1 MILLKELRP
10 YSSEELMNKLEVEND
25 DFQKIIKILDDKK
38 ILKYNYRGE
47 IQFSYVGIFIL
58 KVKAIFIFPKYV
70 ECKNKESEIQAI
82 KQVIKLLNEFTEREK
97 LDKNNL
103 DSFSLEQETL
113 EDNLIPIIC
122 FLLEDYI
129 ENNIY
134 ENEIDS
140 SELNGD
146 GEINWDKTIDL
157 VDPIVINSQ
166 LIMIDI

>member
-10 YSSEELMNKLEVEND
+10 YSAEELMNKLEVEND

-38 ILKYNYRGE
+38 ILRYNYRGE
-47 IQFSYVGIFIL
+47 IQFSYVGIVIV
-58 KVKAIFIFPKYV
+58 KGKAIFIFPKYV
-70 ECKNKESEIQAI
+70 ECKNKEGEIQAI

-122 FLLEDYI
+122 FLLDDYI

-134 ENEIDS
+134 ENEI
-140 SELNGD
+140 
-146 GEINWDKTIDL
+146 INKNNFLFI
-157 VDPIVINSQ
+157 
-166 LIMIDI
+166 